1 MNLIQKSLL
10 IYNSVSNF
18 DTSFIFEEI
27 NLKSLGT
34 QILLDLQ
41 ECDPY
46 ILDDLAEIKALML
59 SAAKSAGATIVGE
72 TFHKFSPVGVTGVIS
87 IAESHI
93 SIHTWLEHLYASV
106 DIFSC
111 GENFDLEKSAQLL
124 IEGLSSSKPRRK
136 IVERGIDTEF

>member
-27 NLKSLGT
+27 DLKSLGT

-41 ECDPY
+41 ECDPN
-46 ILDDLAEIKALML
+46 ILDDLTEIKALML
-59 SAAKSAGATIVGE
+59 SAAESAGATIVGE

-87 IAESHI
+87 IA
-93 SIHTWLEHLYASV
+93 
-106 DIFSC
+106 
-111 GENFDLEKSAQLL
+111 
-124 IEGLSSSKPRRK
+124 
-136 IVERGIDTEF
+136 

>member
-10 IYNSVSNF
+10 IYNSVSNS

-27 NLKSLGT
+27 DLKSLGT

-41 ECDPY
+41 ECDPN
-46 ILDDLAEIKALML
+46 ILDDLTEIKALML
-59 SAAKSAGATIVGE
+59 SAAESAGATIVGE

-93 SIHTWLEHLYASV
+93 SIHTWPEHLYASV
-106 DIFSC
+106 VIFSC
-111 GENFDLEKSAQLL
+111 GENFDLEKSAQIL
-124 IEGLSSSKPRRK
+124 IKGLSSSKPRRK